1 MCKKRQLLI
10 LIKRSF
16 LVIFCLQL
24 YQNTA
29 QNQQVA
35 DSLKIIYEANDL
47 SGTEKMEL
55 LRNLSFNEIN
65 DIKLSLKYANELI
78 KLSKK
83 DKNYIYLH
91 RGYLQQGNAFRLLGD
106 LNKSLDAFFK
116 SNAAAVKIDFDAGQG
131 SAIMSIADVYS
142 EIGNP
147 VNARLYYE
155 KAITILRRTDDTI
168 SLATALL
175 NAGEEYA
182 NSKNFKTALAYYNES
197 GVLFKKLNYEIGTAY
212 NIGNTGMLYAE
223 TGEDEKA
230 MIYINKAIS
239 ILEKNKDYYA
249 ISDYL
254 IYMSD
259 IYTKRNN
266 TKNALIYAGESLK
279 LAQKYGLK
287 KQISTSNE
295 KLAELF
301 QKSGNYR
308 KALQFFKNYIIYKDS
323 LRSIEIV
330 QKIADTRTNYE
341 ISQKQIEVNLLNQ
354 QKTNQKIII
363 ISSLIFL
370 FLTLLLVIGLY
381 RRYAFI
387 NKTNKTIEKEKNLS
401 NSLLLNILPA
411 ETAVELK
418 ENGKVLAK
426 KYELVT
432 VLFTDFEGFT
442 NYSENL
448 STEKLVE
455 SIDYYFSKFDEIIE
469 KYDLEKIKTIGDSY
483 MCAGGLPFP
492 TSDHASK
499 IILAA
504 IEIIDFVEQS
514 KHRLLDNQINFM
526 VRIGINSGSIVA
538 GIVGTKKFAYDIWG
552 DTVNIASRMESNSET
567 GKINIS
573 ENTYHLV
580 KDQFDCTYRG
590 EIEVK
595 SKGMMKM
602 YFVENVLNI

>member
-1 MCKKRQLLI
+1 MCKKRRLLI

-16 LVIFCLQL
+16 LIIFCLQL
-24 YQNTA
+24 YQTTA
-29 QNQQVA
+29 QNQQVV

-83 DKNYIYLH
+83 DNNYIYLH

-116 SNAAAVKIDFDAGQG
+116 SNAAAVAIDFDAGQG
-131 SAIMSIADVYS
+131 SATMSIADVYS

-147 VNARLYYE
+147 INARLYYE
-155 KAITILRRTDDTI
+155 KAITILRITDDTI

-182 NSKNFKTALAYYNES
+182 NSKNYKTALAYYDES
-197 GVLFKKLNYEIGTAY
+197 GILFKKLNYEIGTAY
-212 NIGNTGMLYAE
+212 NIGNTGMLYAA

-230 MIYINKAIS
+230 MIYINNAIR

-266 TKNALIYAGESLK
+266 TKNALIYADQSLK

-287 KQISTSNE
+287 KQISISNE

-387 NKTNKTIEKEKNLS
+387 NKTKKIIEKEKNLS

-448 STEKLVE
+448 SPEKLVE
-455 SIDYYFSKFDEIIE
+455 SIDYYFSKFDEIID

-492 TSDHASK
+492 TEDHASK

-514 KHRLLDNQINFM
+514 KNKLVENRINFK
-526 VRIGINSGSIVA
+526 VRIGVNSGSIVA

-573 ENTYHLV
+573 ENTYNLV
-580 KDQFDCTYRG
+580 KDQFSCTYRG

-602 YFVENVLNI
+602 YFVENIINN